1 MKRDLDLIR
10 KILQQCEDFEHRFA
24 PRAITVEGYTDEQI
38 GFHVYLAGEAGLMM
52 KANNT
57 GPGDKSPTATPI
69 SISWEG
75 YEFLENSRDDR
86 VWSTAKQAAHASG
99 GVAFDV
105 VKSVL
110 TGLAIAAASKAVG
123 L

>member
-10 KILQQCEDFEHRFA
+10 KILQQCEDCESGFA
-24 PRAITVEGYTDEQI
+24 PRAITADGYTEEQI
-38 GFHVYLAGEAGLMM
+38 RFHVYLAGNAGLMETVDVTQLGSTLP
-52 KANNT
+52 A
-57 GPGDKSPTATPI
+57 AIPI
-69 SISWEG
+69 GLTWEG

-86 VWSTAKQAAHASG
+86 VWSKAKQAAHASG